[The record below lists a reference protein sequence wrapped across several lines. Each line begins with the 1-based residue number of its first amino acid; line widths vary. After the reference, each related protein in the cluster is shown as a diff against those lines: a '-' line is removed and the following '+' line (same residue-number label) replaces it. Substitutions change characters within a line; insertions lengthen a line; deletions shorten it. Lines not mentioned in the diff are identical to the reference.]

1 MHTRIGYARRLV
13 GLLLLSCAC
22 AAAQVTYKPYIQS
35 GDLRG
40 FGPTDQEV
48 IAWQTA
54 EMAPN
59 PAYHVEFGETPALGS
74 SVVPSGRVVGNYLA
88 ADSSLPVPPTATGP
102 HVNYYAVPKGLE
114 FDTTY
119 FYRVT
124 GPGLPGGFTSH
135 FHTRKRSGRFS
146 FLVQGDE
153 GFFPAVPGIQ
163 SAPACRFRGPHY
175 PSDVQRPSSLVSRR
189 ALSAPTGP
197 CTEHRRQ
204 CLYLRIGRKLS

>member
-1 MHTRIGYARRLV
+1 MHTRIGYAGRLV
-13 GLLLLSCAC
+13 ALLLLSCVF
-22 AAAQVTYKPYIQS
+22 AAAQVTYKPYIQP

-54 EMAPN
+54 ETAPN

-74 SVVPSGRVVGNYLA
+74 FVVPTGRVVDNYLA

-102 HVNYYAVPKGLE
+102 HVNYYAVLKGLE

-135 FHTRKRSGRFS
+135 SHTRKRSGRFS

-153 GFFPAVPGIQ
+153 GFFPAVPG
-163 SAPACRFRGPHY
+163 SNPPRLADFEG
-175 PSDVQRPSSLVSRR
+175 
-189 ALSAPTGP
+189 
-197 CTEHRRQ
+197 
-204 CLYLRIGRKLS
+204 RIIHLMFNAHHL